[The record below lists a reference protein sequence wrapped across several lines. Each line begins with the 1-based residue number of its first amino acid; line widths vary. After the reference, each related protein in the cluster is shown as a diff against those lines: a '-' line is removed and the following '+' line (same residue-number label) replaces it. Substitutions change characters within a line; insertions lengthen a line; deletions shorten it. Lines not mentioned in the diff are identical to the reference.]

1 MKLVIVFAV
10 LLVSASSEGGGKENI
25 GDIIHKIQ
33 NFFTF
38 LCTRCK
44 EVVGVID
51 SAIDSQSLKKDANAL
66 CEAVLGFNEVT
77 EKVCKSVVEDILGE
91 LYTQLKK
98 FEPDHLACSHLHL
111 CDSCIIPG
119 SNTTAP
125 TLRPQPHKIKEIDT
139 AKLVHGIAK
148 LHHLAFTLSNNITE
162 PLIFYHQ
169 NVNS

>member
-1 MKLVIVFAV
+1 MNFQFLV
-10 LLVSASSEGGGKENI
+10 LLVFLTSSNGSPVGGDENI
-25 GDIIHKIQ
+25 DDIIHRIQ

-44 EVVGVID
+44 EIVSVID

-98 FEPDHLACSHLHL
+98 LEPDHSACSHLHL
-111 CDSCIIPG
+111 CDACIVPG
-119 SNTTAP
+119 FNTEAP
-125 TLRPQPHKIKEIDT
+125 TYS
-139 AKLVHGIAK
+139 
-148 LHHLAFTLSNNITE
+148 FF
-162 PLIFYHQ
+162 FYCCEDI
-169 NVNS
+169 NSFLD

>member
-1 MKLVIVFAV
+1 MKILFVFCA
-10 LLVSASSEGGGKENI
+10 LLAIIALCNGDGGKEDL
-25 GDIIHKIQ
+25 GDVIHKIQ

-44 EVVGVID
+44 EIVSVID

-98 FEPDHLACSHLHL
+98 FEPDHSACSHLHL
-111 CDSCIIPG
+111 CDACIVPRF
-119 SNTTAP
+119 NTDAP
-125 TLRPQPHKIKEIDT
+125 TQPPQARKHAEIDT
-139 AKLVHGIAK
+139 AKLIHGIAK
-148 LHHLAFTLSNNITE
+148 LHHLAFSLSNNFSD
-162 PLIFYHQ
+162 PLYFYHKQ
-169 NVNS
+169 